1 MWDKYFRLCLF
12 MAVYQELF
20 AEELGADLGLEWDFI
35 LETVENPQ
43 DRPSSKELAKSMA
56 SLRLKREQYELL
68 LKKYLHSWERTYE
81 TVKAMLL
88 TFLEE
93 LSKLREVEEKSELI
107 ELVGKYVRLT
117 QDYIG
122 GENTAL
128 VHAVASNIVENDL
141 EGV

>member
-1 MWDKYFRLCLF
+1 